1 MRYYFLLFFAISLNS
16 FSQNLQKL
24 EENNGF
30 RDIKLGSEITNY
42 TDAIYITDQNIELS
56 ELYKE
61 TGFDLKY
68 RNHYYISSKNTK
80 YNYLGNAKILAILLK
95 VFKGKI
101 FGIEVVTEYSQ
112 DTFDLMKLAYG
123 EPLMGKTS
131 DSPFS
136 SWEVKNIY
144 CFFYR
149 NHINS
154 TLQKRISII
163 KYTDMIIEEQYEL
176 VEKEKEKEKQK
187 EKQKKAI
194 SEF

>member
-1 MRYYFLLFFAISLNS
+1 MRYYFYFFFAISLNS

-56 ELYKE
+56 ELYKK
-61 TGFDLKY
+61 TGYDLKY

-80 YNYLGNAKILAILLK
+80 YNYLGNAKISAILLK
-95 VFKGKI
+95 VFEGKI
-101 FGIEVVTEYSQ
+101 FEITVVTEYSQ

-136 SWEVKNIY
+136 IWEVKNIY

-149 NHINS
+149 DQINS

-163 KYTDMIIEEQYEL
+163 KYTDVIIKEQFEL